1 VPAIYPLRELASAG
15 SVISDGASISDA
27 YRHCGVYAGRIGEK
41 PADLP
46 VLQSTKF
53 DFVIN
58 LYLSARSPKTDVP
71 MLAAFRRGLSESGY
85 VVNDREARN
94 VAVPPSDELAAPH
107 SITSSARPSSIGG
120 ISRPSA
126 FAVLRLITNSNF
138 VGRIT
143 GRSPGFSPLR
153 IRPA

>member
-94 VAVPPSDELAAPH
+94 VAVPPS
-107 SITSSARPSSIGG
+107 SVMN
-120 ISRPSA
+120 SRRFTRSPRRRGA
-126 FAVLRLITNSNF
+126 FALLRLITNSNF